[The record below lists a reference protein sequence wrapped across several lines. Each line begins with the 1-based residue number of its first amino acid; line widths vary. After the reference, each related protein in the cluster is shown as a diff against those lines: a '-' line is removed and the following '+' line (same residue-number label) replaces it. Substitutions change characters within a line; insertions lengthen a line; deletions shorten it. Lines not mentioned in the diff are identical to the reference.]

1 MSNEATLSQIQD
13 TKAVKETRVLNDF
26 HKMMTKDSSRA
37 FYGPGHVL
45 AAAERGAV
53 ESLLI
58 SDALFRSNQIARR
71 RRYVQLVEE
80 IRQANGNV
88 FIFSTAH
95 VSGEQLNN
103 LSGIAAILRC
113 PLPDLEDQEFNE
125 DDFFSL

>member
-1 MSNEATLSQIQD
+1 MSQIKD
-13 TKAVKETRVLNDF
+13 TKAVKETRVLNEF

-45 AAAERGAV
+45 AAAERGAI

-80 IRQANGNV
+80 IRQSNGNV

-95 VSGEQLNN
+95 ISGEQLNN

-113 PLPDLEDQEFNE
+113 PLPDVEDQEFNE